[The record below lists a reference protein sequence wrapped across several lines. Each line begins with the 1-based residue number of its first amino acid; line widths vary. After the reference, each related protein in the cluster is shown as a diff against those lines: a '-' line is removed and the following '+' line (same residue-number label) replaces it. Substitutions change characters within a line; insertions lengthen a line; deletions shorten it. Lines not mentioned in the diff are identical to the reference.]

1 MNDKGKRRIVARWR
15 GEEGETARLVAEE
28 APSLSETER
37 RLLEATRGCLG
48 RLGLHGTTSRAIAA
62 AAGVN
67 LGAITY
73 HFGSKD
79 ELVARS
85 LLDAIKG
92 WVSPA
97 LDILRRDMDP
107 AERLL
112 AAVTA
117 LRTTF
122 EEARE
127 ALPVYLEALVAAPRH
142 DSLRRGAAELLGE
155 VRGFLSAQLGELQA
169 LGYIPAWVQPDAM
182 ASLLVSTADGIALHS
197 LLEPEAIDANAL
209 AAQAVQLLLAAR
221 AAQPFTDSVGEP
233 PPYDESR

>member
-1 MNDKGKRRIVARWR
+1 MNDSRKRRIVARWQ
-15 GEEGETARLVAEE
+15 GEEGGTPRLVPDE
-28 APSLSETER
+28 APPPSETER
-37 RLLEATRGCLG
+37 RLLEATRDCLR
-48 RLGLHGTTSRAIAA
+48 RLGLRGTTSRAIAA

-97 LDILRRDMDP
+97 LEILRRDMDP
-107 AERLL
+107 AERML
-112 AAVTA
+112 AAVMA

-127 ALPVYLEALVAAPRH
+127 TLPVYLEALVAASRH
-142 DSLRRGAAELLGE
+142 DTLRRGAEELLGE
-155 VRGFLSAQLGELQA
+155 VRGFLAAQVGELQA
-169 LGYIPAWVQPDAM
+169 LGYIPEWVQPQAM

-197 LLEPEAIDANAL
+197 MLEPNAVDADAV
-209 AAQAVQLLLAAR
+209 AAQAIQLLLAAR
-221 AAQPFTDSVGEP
+221 APQPLDESDGAP
-233 PPYDESR
+233 PP